1 MENLWESY
9 KSGAWVEPFLIYS
22 ITIFAAVGFMLFM
35 FIIVIRSEKID
46 RRKMY
51 VEYEKVIEKMFMSVV
66 FEDLSY
72 KAIKDDSYYNAALT
86 DRHFRKQMLKMLINL
101 HHNYEGTYAKKL
113 EAFYFESGLMAVSF
127 KKLKSKKWQIVCSGA
142 QELAEMRVTK
152 ALPMLVKISKSRNK
166 IVKIIAIKACAA
178 LNGQNGILHLKDH
191 KDPIDLWTQVNIIDA
206 FKRNYVEDNED
217 IELLLTSQNSSIV
230 SLGLKII
237 YTLELANRAPYVKE
251 LAENAPNGAIRLEAQ
266 DVLHFLNT
274 QTERL

>member
-9 KSGAWVEPFLIYS
+9 KSGAWVEPFLLYS

-51 VEYEKVIEKMFMSVV
+51 IEYEKVIEKMFMSVV

-72 KAIKDDSYYNAALT
+72 KAIKEDSYYNAALS
-86 DRHFRKQMLKMLINL
+86 DRNFRRQMLKMLINL

-113 EAFYFESGLMAVSF
+113 EVFYFESGLMAVSF
-127 KKLKSKKWQIVCSGA
+127 KKLKSKKWQVVCSGA

-217 IELLLTSQNSSIV
+217 VELLLTSQNSSIV

-251 LAENAPNGAIRLEAQ
+251 LAEHAPNDAIRLEAQ